1 VPHAHLRT
9 CRGNTFAQRRDAAIL
24 SVFRAPGIR
33 LAELAGIRYEP
44 DDPGRSDLG
53 AVAQSFRVTAG
64 ADHGEESARSG
75 MMSTT
80 VHRLNAVIRRQQ
92 LMDDAQADRAA
103 FDTAERL
110 LGAPLVLPLG
120 PGEPPSGADF
130 RRLATRHAFG
140 DSWTRTGLDVRSRAL
155 VSVTIAA
162 TLGTREPL
170 RGQLR
175 IALNNGVTK
184 DEIVDLFIHLEAYAG
199 AARAF
204 DSYQIALEIFAE
216 TTGTE

>member
-1 VPHAHLRT
+1 
-9 CRGNTFAQRRDAAIL
+9 
-24 SVFRAPGIR
+24 
-33 LAELAGIRYEP
+33 
-44 DDPGRSDLG
+44 
-53 AVAQSFRVTAG
+53 
-64 ADHGEESARSG
+64 
-75 MMSTT
+75 
-80 VHRLNAVIRRQQ
+80 
-92 LMDDAQADRAA
+92 MDDAQADRAA

-110 LGAPLVLPLG
+110 LGAPLALPLG
-120 PGEPPSGADF
+120 AGEPPSGTDF
-130 RRLATRHAFG
+130 RRLATRHTFG
-140 DSWTRTGLDVRSRAL
+140 DSWTRTGLGVRSRAL